1 MKYSK
6 FTFSKEELYK
16 KLASNDINLNISLL
30 DETGLLPLESFE
42 LGTVSIVGG
51 NFEQF
56 DGSELEKYVVV
67 QQEDNIKAIYDKLQ
81 YAIEH
86 KKEILDL
93 YKKWKEK
100 VTLEAK
106 EKIEDFISIN

>member
-1 MKYSK
+1 MFARKYNINLSGGYGDLP
-6 FTFSKEELYK
+6 KEELYK

-86 KKEILDL
+86 KKEILDA
-93 YKKWKEK
+93 YK
-100 VTLEAK
+100 T
-106 EKIEDFISIN
+106 IIN